1 MNVLQVSYLD
11 LPGRRF
17 NGYDLLDALEPFGI
31 RGKQAVLEKWSHDSR
46 VTELL
51 RGEGDLEFQESLVR
65 MEKQHSLNNVLYP
78 WGRRLAST
86 RAFQDADV
94 VHYHIIH
101 QRMISLLDLPML
113 FSAKPSVWTF
123 HDPWP
128 LTGHCVH
135 PEKCE
140 GWLTGCD
147 PCPYLDVLFPLR
159 EDKAGAMWQLK
170 QDVYGRV
177 DPDIVV
183 ASGFM
188 LDMLE
193 RSPLARGFDRVH
205 LVPFGVD
212 TDLFSPE
219 IDRADARRRLGI
231 PEQDFVVFCRASE
244 WPLKG
249 LEVVKEALSLHAP
262 LRPTT
267 VLTVDRTGLV
277 DDLKD
282 SYRIVEAGHIAD
294 TAMCRLYAAA
304 DVFLMPSTAESF
316 GMVALEAMACGTPVV
331 ASQVGGLA
339 YLVQDGVTGFTV
351 PVDDPQALTDR
362 LMSLL
367 SDAELRSKMGEQAV
381 RYAQGYAWENI
392 ARRLVAV
399 YRELC
404 SEKAVKEIRQSPD
417 NLKG

>member
-249 LEVVKEALSLHAP
+249 LEVVKEALSLRAP

-316 GMVALEAMACGTPVV
+316 GMMAVEAMACGRPVICFQETAV
-331 ASQVGGLA
+331 ETVTHAPDCGLA
-339 YLVQDGVTGFTV
+339 VRLGD
-351 PVDDPQALTDR
+351 PVELREAIDR
-362 LMSLL
+362 LGQ
-367 SDAELRSKMGEQAV
+367 DPAEADRRGRLGREIAEREYGHQRYLRQLADVYESAVAAQA
-381 RYAQGYAWENI
+381 R
-392 ARRLVAV
+392 
-399 YRELC
+399 
-404 SEKAVKEIRQSPD
+404 
-417 NLKG
+417 